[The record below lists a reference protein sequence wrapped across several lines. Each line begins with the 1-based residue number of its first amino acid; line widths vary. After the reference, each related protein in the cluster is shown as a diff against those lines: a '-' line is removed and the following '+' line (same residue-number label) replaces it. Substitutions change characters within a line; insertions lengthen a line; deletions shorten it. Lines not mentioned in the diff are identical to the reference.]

1 MFEDSVDPA
10 MLRHHGDVE
19 ARPGMLDFAV
29 NVQGTAPPAWLR
41 ARLTARLTDL
51 GRYPDA
57 AEELAARTAVA
68 ARHGR
73 APDEVLL
80 LAGAAEGFAMLPR
93 LRPRL
98 AAVIHPSFTEPELA
112 LREAGVPVT
121 RVVLERPYTLD
132 PTRVPEEADLVVLGN
147 PTNPTSIL
155 HPAETIQALRRP
167 GRLVVVDE
175 AFADAVAYLRASA
188 GSSTARPEA
197 GGAATQR
204 VEVGGAAA
212 HRVDA
217 GGAAPPSADVDAV
230 PGAVR
235 PKGIG
240 GELESLAGL
249 SAPDVLVLRSL
260 TKTWALAGLRCG
272 YVLGAPE
279 VLARLTQGR
288 PHWPLGTLQLE
299 AIRATAEPAAV
310 AESQHLAQ
318 RIAADRDAMIDRL
331 TALGIDV
338 HTPATGPFLLLRV
351 TDGALVRK
359 HLADRGIAVR
369 RADTFPGL
377 GPDHL
382 RVAVR
387 GRAEVDQLIDG
398 LRAALW

>member
-1 MFEDSVDPA
+1 

-29 NVQGTAPPAWLR
+29 NVQGVAPPAWLR
-41 ARLTARLTDL
+41 DRLAARLTDL

-57 AEELAARTAVA
+57 DEELATRAAVA

-80 LAGAAEGFAMLPR
+80 LGGAAEGFAMLPR

-98 AAVIHPSFTEPELA
+98 AAVVHPSFTEPELA
-112 LREAGVPVT
+112 LREAGVPVA
-121 RVVLERPYTLD
+121 RVILDRPYTLD
-132 PTRVPEEADLVVLGN
+132 PDAVPEEADLVVLGN

-155 HPAETIQALRRP
+155 HPAETIQQLRRP
-167 GRLVVVDE
+167 GRIVVVDE
-175 AFADAVAYLRASA
+175 AFADAVAHLRALAVSPNTQPPIGKRGADGGVLPAPGGLPASA
-188 GSSTARPEA
+188 REGR
-197 GGAATQR
+197 
-204 VEVGGAAA
+204 AAA
-212 HRVDA
+212 VGVID
-217 GGAAPPSADVDAV
+217 
-230 PGAVR
+230 
-235 PKGIG
+235 
-240 GELESLAGL
+240 GEPESLAGL
-249 SAPDVLVLRSL
+249 AAPDILVLRSL

-272 YVLGAPE
+272 YVLGDPQ
-279 VLARLTQGR
+279 VLARLSSGR

-310 AESQHLAQ
+310 AASRRLAD
-318 RIAADRDAMIDRL
+318 RIATDRDAMIDRL

-338 HTPATGPFLLLRV
+338 HTPATGPFLLLHV

-359 HLADRGIAVR
+359 HLTDRGIAVR

-382 RVAVR
+382 RLAVR
-387 GRAEVDQLIDG
+387 GRDEVEQLIDG